1 VPIVVVVM
9 MMMMMMMK
17 PPRNR
22 TLITTDRCL
31 YISISAINFSLP
43 NDSNVQTVA
52 FN

>member
-1 VPIVVVVM
+1 MPMVIM
-9 MMMMMMMK
+9 MIMMMMMK
-17 PPRNR
+17 PLRNR

-31 YISISAINFSLP
+31 YTSISTIIFSLP